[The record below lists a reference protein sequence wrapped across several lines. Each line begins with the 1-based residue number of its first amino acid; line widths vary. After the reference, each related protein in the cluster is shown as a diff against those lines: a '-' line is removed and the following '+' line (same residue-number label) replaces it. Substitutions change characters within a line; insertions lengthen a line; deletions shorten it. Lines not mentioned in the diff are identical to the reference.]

1 MAHPRS
7 QDVWADSLV
16 GRLIFLL
23 FHVWDHSR
31 FARTLKAIWHFW
43 RRLFAGSVLG
53 SFWFANWPASVD
65 EAPGWVARVLA
76 GLNGAFTAVGARLGL
91 GLRRQWNGSW
101 IVSVMGQVKDLSQN
115 SLVVQLGTG
124 YAKEI
129 AFSPL
134 EQVVRTTA
142 PEVYLLGAILGLLPV
157 LPSATNYMVVGVWG
171 VALLWVIR
179 KWATGDNS
187 WRGSSAIVPFSVL
200 MVFAALSTYQ
210 SAFRHASV
218 LNFLLWITAFVLF
231 LLLVNMVRSSRDAA
245 VILGPVL
252 IGASLM
258 ALWGVY
264 QYFRPPQIDESWVD
278 IATSGELVRVFAG
291 FGNPNYLAE
300 YMALFLPLGIA
311 LWLQSPQRRAILAIP
326 LGLMGLALVLT
337 YSRGGWLAFI
347 IAMVAFLV
355 IRYRRYMLFLVLG
368 ALAAPLLAPAT
379 ILRRFSSA
387 FTTVDTSNLYR
398 LNVWRGVYALIQK
411 NWFLGTGLGADA
423 FVVVYQQ
430 FMLSGARAAHAHN
443 TYLQMAA
450 EMGIF
455 GFIAVIWTLLV
466 VIGRTGVVGANPQR
480 PLLIAAVPAALIG
493 LLFHG
498 LVEHIWYNPKLLFAF
513 WAVAGL
519 GMGLTL
525 GQRKGAQR

>member
-1 MAHPRS
+1 MAYPRA
-7 QDVWADSLV
+7 QDVWADSLL
-16 GRLIFLL
+16 GRLILL
-23 FHVWDHSR
+23 FFHVWDHSR
-31 FARTLKAIWHFW
+31 FARILKTVWHFW
-43 RRLFAGSVLG
+43 QRLFAGSVLG

-76 GLNGAFTAVGARLGL
+76 GLNRAFAAVGARLGP
-91 GLRRQWNGSW
+91 GLRRQWDGSG
-101 IVSVMGQVKDLSQN
+101 IAVVMERVVHFAQTSIF
-115 SLVVQLGTG
+115 VQLGTG
-124 YAKEI
+124 YAGQI
-129 AFSPL
+129 AFAPS
-134 EQVVRTTA
+134 EQVVRSTA

-157 LPSATNYMVVGVWG
+157 LPSATNYMVIGVWG
-171 VALLWVIR
+171 VGLLWLLR
-179 KWATGDNS
+179 KWAIGDYI
-187 WRGSSAIVPFSVL
+187 WRGSSALVPFSVL
-200 MVFAALSTYQ
+200 IVIAALSTFQ
-210 SAFRHASV
+210 SVFRHASV
-218 LNFLLWITAFVLF
+218 LNFLLWVTAFVLF
-231 LLLVNMVRSSRDAA
+231 LLLVNLVRSSRDAA

-278 IATSGELVRVFAG
+278 VATSGELVRVFAG

-347 IAMVAFLV
+347 VAMLVFLV
-355 IRYRRYMLFLVLG
+355 MRYRRYMPLLVLG
-368 ALAAPLLAPAT
+368 ALVASLAAPST

-398 LNVWRGVYALIQK
+398 LNVWRGVYALFQK
-411 NWFLGTGLGADA
+411 FWFLGTGLGADA
-423 FVVVYQQ
+423 FVQVYQQ

-443 TYLQMAA
+443 TYLQMVA

-455 GFIAVIWTLLV
+455 GFIAVVWTLLAV
-466 VIGRTGVVGANPQR
+466 LRRTGVVGANPRQ
-480 PLLIAAVPAALIG
+480 PLLIAAVPAALTG

-498 LVEHIWYNPKLLFAF
+498 MVEHIWYNPKLLFAF

-525 GQRKGAQR
+525 GQRKGAQL